1 MTHSQRGLRGL
12 FLSLAMAPILSACGG
27 GAGSCGKV
35 GACGGDVVG
44 NYTIS
49 AGCVNTAAL
58 NMQIIDGCAGA
69 KINSY
74 STSVSG
80 SGSFNANLTYSVT
93 ETVTLS
99 ASETLPASC
108 LTQDGLTLTCAQV
121 DALLQSAILQ
131 DPTVFK
137 SAHCTGSSSCTC
149 TFTLAPQTMT
159 ETGTYTTAGT
169 TITMLPTTG
178 VPKSNEYCV
187 KDNDLHLM
195 QVDMTMPMAVVQSD
209 IVFKKN

>member
-1 MTHSQRGLRGL
+1 L
-12 FLSLAMAPILSACGG
+12 FLALALAPILSACGG

-44 NYTIS
+44 TYTIS

-58 NMQIIDGCAGA
+58 NMQIIEGCAGA

-74 STSVSG
+74 NTSITG
-80 SGSFNANLTYSVT
+80 SGSFNADMTYT
-93 ETVTLS
+93 LNETVTLS

-159 ETGTYTTAGT
+159 QTGTYTTAGT
-169 TITMLPTTG
+169 TLTTLSSTG
-178 VPKSNEYCV
+178 TPGSNEYCV
-187 KDNDLHLM
+187 KGNELHVM
-195 QVDMTMPMAVVQSD
+195 QVDMTMPMAVIQSD
-209 IVFKKN
+209 IVFHKN